1 MKRSLAIYLIHHCLR
16 LWSAYRLS
24 PHQRYCSLRMAQEKV
39 AKDEVLPQPQKVSL
53 WHFHAESD
61 LHLYFG
67 SCTGIKN
74 LCTET
79 LRQLSCDAK
88 ARKEVALN
96 TGLAGCY
103 VNISASRASESPT
116 NTGVLKTDRELVGI
130 KLDLALFAKVT
141 SFNRHS
147 SRRCLV

>member
-1 MKRSLAIYLIHHCLR
+1 MKRSQAIYLIHHCLR

-24 PHQRYCSLRMAQEKV
+24 PHRRYCSLRMAQEKV

-53 WHFHAESD
+53 WHFHAKSD

-103 VNISASRASESPT
+103 VNISASRASDSPT
-116 NTGVLKTDRELVGI
+116 KYRCFE
-130 KLDLALFAKVT
+130 
-141 SFNRHS
+141 NRQGTCWHQAGS
-147 SRRCLV
+147 GPVCKGNIIQPS

>member
-1 MKRSLAIYLIHHCLR
+1 
-16 LWSAYRLS
+16 
-24 PHQRYCSLRMAQEKV
+24 MAQEKV

-53 WHFHAESD
+53 SHLHAESD

-67 SCTGIKN
+67 SYTGIKN

-79 LRQLSCDAK
+79 IRQLSCDAK

-116 NTGVLKTDRELVGI
+116 NTGILKTDRELV
-130 KLDLALFAKVT
+130 A
-141 SFNRHS
+141 S
-147 SRRCLV
+147 SWIWPCLQR